1 MNQRL
6 TRAKRRQIEKD
17 DGPWVGQPI
26 AIGTVDRAYA
36 ANTRHLAS
44 ILRDVRAPRRASH
57 AAEVA
62 ARILDITT
70 KSHVKQP
77 AACGRGCHYCCRT
90 LVTATAPEILRLAR
104 AVKARPDIA
113 ARIRTAAV
121 QARAT
126 PATTPQTARQPCPV
140 LDAEVC
146 SLYEAR
152 PLVCRSLL
160 SHSLDACIRIFV
172 QDNAE
177 QVPYVRP
184 SMEIRDAVILM
195 LQASLHL
202 AGLPYH
208 QYELIQGLAAA
219 LSHDDAEARWLAG
232 EPIFAGV
239 EVDQVHTRVSRVSEM
254 VERFA
259 AALAPTL

>member
-6 TRAKRRQIEKD
+6 TPAERRQIEKND
-17 DGPWVGQPI
+17 RPWVGKPI
-26 AIGTVDRAYA
+26 AIDAVDRAFA
-36 ANTRHLAS
+36 ANTRHMAS
-44 ILRDVRAPRRASH
+44 ILRDVRTPRRASR

-62 ARILDITT
+62 ARILDITA

-90 LVTATAPEILRLAR
+90 LVTATAPEILRLAQ

-113 ARIRTAAV
+113 ARIQPAAV

-126 PATTPQTARQPCPV
+126 PVTTPHTARQPCPV
-140 LDAEVC
+140 LDAEIC

-160 SHSLDACIRIFV
+160 SQSLDACIRIFV
-172 QDNAE
+172 QDRAE
-177 QVPYVRP
+177 PVPYVRP
-184 SMEIRDAVILM
+184 SMEIRDAIILM
-195 LQASLHL
+195 LQASLRL

-239 EVDQVHTRVSRVSEM
+239 ETDPVHTRASRVSEM
-254 VERFA
+254 VEGLA